1 MTESS
6 AARLLGFSTELADL
20 VSRCGQGVVAIRR
33 RGDRSTSGIVWRP
46 GYVVSAAE
54 ALDEEPSSLRV
65 VSDTASEHEARLLG
79 RDPST
84 DVALLRVEGLTGE
97 GLPMGDPATL
107 RAGQLAVA
115 LGRSPE
121 HGPIVTLGSVA
132 VAGAPWHSQLGG
144 RIERF
149 IRLASSL
156 THAAEGGAVIGL
168 DGRLIGMAV
177 FGPRRALLVIPSQ
190 TIGRVVDQLLVKGR
204 IGRGYLGIAMQPVQL
219 PDVLQTLASTSVGLL
234 VSGVDSQSGAALAGV
249 LLGDVIVAWNGER
262 VRDYRQVQ
270 RLLGPES
277 VGSTVTLAA
286 VRGGALIDLR
296 LTVGERPT
304 SG

>member
-1 MTESS
+1 MTKSQAS
-6 AARLLGFSTELADL
+6 RLYEFSTELADL
-20 VSRCGQGVVAIRR
+20 VSSCAPAVVAIRL
-33 RGDRSTSGIVWRP
+33 RGGRSISGIVWRP

-54 ALDEEPSSLRV
+54 ALEEEAALRV
-65 VSDTASEHEARLLG
+65 VSGAANEHEARLLG

-84 DVALLRVEGLTGE
+84 NIALLGVDGLMQQA
-97 GLPMGDPATL
+97 LPPAEPATL

-121 HGPIVTLGSVA
+121 HGPIVTFGSVA

-149 IRLASSL
+149 IRLGASL
-156 THAAEGGAVIGL
+156 TQAAEGGAVL
-168 DGRLIGMAV
+168 SLEGRLIGMAV
-177 FGPRRALLVIPSQ
+177 LGPRRALLVIPSVS
-190 TIGRVVDQLLVKGR
+190 IGRVSDLLLAKGR

-219 PDVLQTLASTSVGLL
+219 PEAPRRLSGADVGLL
-234 VSGVDSQSGAALAGV
+234 VAGVDEGSAAALGGV
-249 LLGDVIVAWNGER
+249 LLGDVIVAWNGEP
-262 VRDYRQVQ
+262 VRDHRYVQ

-286 VRGGALIDLR
+286 VRAGALIELR

-304 SG
+304 AG